1 MATKKRGNGE
11 GTIYRRKDGKWAT
24 QYTVY
29 TAEGRKRKTL
39 YGKTRSEVAAK
50 LTKAMTDRDGGL
62 LFDAGSLTLSEY
74 LDTWLVA
81 SVKDTVRLTTY
92 QGYEQI
98 CRLHIKPSLG
108 RVRLKDL
115 AAVHVRRLYRGRLE
129 AGLAPRMV
137 QLVHVTLHKALKQAV
152 MDGLIPRNVTEAVK
166 TPQPEKKE
174 IKSLSPQQARA
185 LLEAAEGD
193 RLEALYMLA
202 VTTGMRQGELLGL
215 KWEDIDF
222 EAGTLQVRRTLS
234 TRAGRGF
241 SFSPPK
247 TAKGR
252 RSIKLPKVAKR
263 SLKKH
268 RKAQL
273 EERMKLAGLWEDNG
287 LVFATRLGTPM
298 GRQELVM
305 RSFKPLLK
313 KASLP
318 DIRFHDLRHT
328 CATLLLG
335 KGVHAKF
342 VQELLGHAT
351 ISITLD
357 TYSHVLPGMG
367 DAAAGAMDEAL
378 G

>member
-1 MATKKRGNGE
+1 VVLNVF
-11 GTIYRRKDGKWAT
+11 GKFAF
-24 QYTVY
+24 
-29 TAEGRKRKTL
+29 
-39 YGKTRSEVAAK
+39 
-50 LTKAMTDRDGGL
+50 L
-62 LFDAGSLTLSEY
+62 L
-74 LDTWLVA
+74 
-81 SVKDTVRLTTY
+81 
-92 QGYEQI
+92 
-98 CRLHIKPSLG
+98 
-108 RVRLKDL
+108 
-115 AAVHVRRLYRGRLE
+115 
-129 AGLAPRMV
+129 
-137 QLVHVTLHKALKQAV
+137 VT
-152 MDGLIPRNVTEAVK
+152 
-166 TPQPEKKE
+166 
-174 IKSLSPQQARA
+174 
-185 LLEAAEGD
+185 
-193 RLEALYMLA
+193 MLA

-215 KWEDIDF
+215 KWEDLDF

-234 TRAGRGF
+234 TQAGRGF

-252 RSIKLPKVAKR
+252 RSIKLPEVAKR

-287 LVFATRLGTPM
+287 LVFATRLGTPV

-305 RSFKPLLK
+305 RSFKPLLI
-313 KASLP
+313 KAGLP

-351 ISITLD
+351 ILITLD
-357 TYSHVLPGMG
+357 TYSHVLPGMS